1 MPFLAKGFFYL
12 FIYHICSSNANR
24 SQKDWKG
31 IPTSTREHYGH
42 VFSKRYETIG
52 DQWRIIP
59 SLQYWIPTWSP
70 WFNFIQTYMHIYIY
84 WFWGPYYVIP
94 AVVNTRGMGLISYCV
109 QHIFFRLHSSFL
121 LGPALHT
128 QVHLFKTCL
137 GGSDVNTYPVC
148 QNCLRKLNKKKW
160 CEQGGS
166 FPSFTL
172 HQMQTVKLLCAYDMP
187 KCREKWV
194 EVLIYN
200 WAWVKFW

>member
-1 MPFLAKGFFYL
+1 MKNN
-12 FIYHICSSNANR
+12 S
-24 SQKDWKG
+24 
-31 IPTSTREHYGH
+31 
-42 VFSKRYETIG
+42 
-52 DQWRIIP
+52 
-59 SLQYWIPTWSP
+59 
-70 WFNFIQTYMHIYIY
+70 
-84 WFWGPYYVIP
+84 IP
-94 AVVNTRGMGLISYCV
+94 AILNTHLKPLVQFYTNIHVYIHLLILGPILRHTGGSEYKGDGINQLLCPT
-109 QHIFFRLHSSFL
+109 HIFRLHSSFL